1 MRPSDI
7 MLDFGRPLAYYPG
20 LVKHMGSVNAVV
32 FFGQIFYWQDK
43 ASSDDGVYKTAEE
56 IEQET
61 GLSYREQATARS
73 HLKARKLLVETCK
86 RLEHKIFYRID
97 LDVLDDVIGSVVPE
111 MRFRRSGNDKCAVGE
126 ATKAQFVHTENTT
139 EITTETS
146 VVVSA
151 DPMEGFDQFW
161 KLYPR
166 KVGKAPA
173 EKAWK
178 KLKVTPELLGLIAT
192 ALARQSVSIDWLKSG
207 GQYIPYP
214 SKWLNEKRWE
224 DETTTGKPSSFTNL
238 PNHTPDMYQGAENG
252 PAF

>member
-126 ATKAQFVHTENTT
+126 ATKAQFVHTE
-139 EITTETS
+139 ITTKTTPETYS
-146 VVVSA
+146 SKSA
-151 DPMEGFDQFW
+151 YELEGFERFY

-166 KVGKAPA
+166 KQKRPA
-173 EKAWK
+173 AERAWK
-178 KLKVTPELLGLIAT
+178 KLSLSNEQQELLIR
-192 ALARQSVSIDWLKSG
+192 ALAKHCKQADWIKEG
-207 GQYIPYP
+207 GVVV
-214 SKWLNEKRWE
+214 
-224 DETTTGKPSSFTNL
+224 
-238 PNHTPDMYQGAENG
+238 
-252 PAF
+252 